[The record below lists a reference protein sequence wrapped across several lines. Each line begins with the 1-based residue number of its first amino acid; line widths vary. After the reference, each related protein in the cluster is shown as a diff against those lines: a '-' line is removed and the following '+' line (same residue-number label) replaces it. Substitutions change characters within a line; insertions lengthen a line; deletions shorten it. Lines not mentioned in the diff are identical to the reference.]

1 MKTFAFSIALIA
13 ALSLPARADFTIVQK
28 VEAKGKASE
37 ITLKIKGDKIR
48 MEATPQMT
56 MIVDG
61 RTGDTITLM
70 NAQKR
75 IVRIS
80 GDKAKA
86 IAERELWLRIGMKSG
101 IGIPLRIGGNLICV
115 LSFGA
120 FREHRDW
127 PVLGVPEREAAQVA
141 GTAPFAAEPFQPAP
155 TDHCRRL
162 LPRVSLHRL
171 SCERAA
177 REHKPPDLLACQ
189 ISRDC
194 NVRDQLLV
202 PARESQEMRFPSAC
216 LLVLSWLL
224 LTHFSFH
231 LVHRNRSLWLVLAHP
246 LLCSSA
252 SWPSRAPPSSSACAR
267 CC

>member
-37 ITLKIKGDKIR
+37 ITLKVKGDKIR

-86 IAERELWLRIGMKSG
+86 IAEMAAKYSGGNTEKPKLVATGKKMTVNGYEADEYVADSKTFKARYWIAPSFPDSAAIMKQLQTIVPAAWNDLAKGMIDYRDLPG
-101 IGIPLRIGGNLICV
+101 FPLRSQVTVGDDEIISTVVAVKTDTLSDAEFLPPKDFQELKIPNV
-115 LSFGA
+115 LETS
-120 FREHRDW
+120 
-127 PVLGVPEREAAQVA
+127 
-141 GTAPFAAEPFQPAP
+141 AEKPAP
-155 TDHCRRL
+155 
-162 LPRVSLHRL
+162 S
-171 SCERAA
+171 
-177 REHKPPDLLACQ
+177 
-189 ISRDC
+189 
-194 NVRDQLLV
+194 
-202 PARESQEMRFPSAC
+202 
-216 LLVLSWLL
+216 
-224 LTHFSFH
+224 
-231 LVHRNRSLWLVLAHP
+231 
-246 LLCSSA
+246 
-252 SWPSRAPPSSSACAR
+252 APPKP
-267 CC
+267 